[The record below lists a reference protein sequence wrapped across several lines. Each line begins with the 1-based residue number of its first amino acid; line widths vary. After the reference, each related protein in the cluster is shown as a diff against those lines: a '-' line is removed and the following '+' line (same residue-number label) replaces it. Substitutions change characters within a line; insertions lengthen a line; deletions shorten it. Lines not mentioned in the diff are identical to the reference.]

1 MDYNHISHKWA
12 RLCLIREIKVQEKG
26 RCIMNNFCEKCGTEL
41 IDGVCPKCVQSE
53 NKAASRYEGKFKNFF
68 MSPKEKLVA
77 VLGNSYIEN
86 FLHNGSVEKGFAV
99 VSDKRVYFQGNN
111 YYISYDA
118 KGKKKVIRNQQSRTV
133 DLKDVTGTG
142 TDSYVNTAWF
152 IRGCVVAVLMII
164 IAILVM
170 GLTQETGPKTVT
182 LVPGNSAM
190 ESHNNS
196 EEFAELIGGLMKVIA
211 VIFLPVF
218 CFFKYHM
225 SAVSLITIQ
234 YAGGVIGFDIN
245 WFTQQEIDLFQKQ
258 LRVAKDKAIEASDNA
273 VANKLQEAVSNM
285 TQSVS
290 APNSKADELTKLVDL
305 LQKGIIAQEEFEKMK
320 KELI

>member
-1 MDYNHISHKWA
+1 
-12 RLCLIREIKVQEKG
+12 
-26 RCIMNNFCEKCGTEL
+26 MNNLCEKCGTEL

-53 NKAASRYEGKFKNFF
+53 TNTARRYEGKFNSFF

-86 FLHNGSVEKGFAV
+86 FLQNGSVARGFSV

-111 YYISYDA
+111 YRIDYDA

-133 DLKDVTGTG
+133 DLKDVTGTK
-142 TDSYVNTAWF
+142 TDSYVNTAWL
-152 IRGCVVAVLMII
+152 IRGCVIAVLII
-164 IAILVM
+164 IILFMVFLVKQQVA
-170 GLTQETGPKTVT
+170 GNGGPKTV
-182 LVPGNSAM
+182 PFPSENSTVKSYNNAKEFREL
-190 ESHNNS
+190 ESV
-196 EEFAELIGGLMKVIA
+196 IMKILA
-211 VIFLPVF
+211 IIFLPVF

-234 YAGGVIGFDIN
+234 YAGGEIGFDKK

-258 LRVAKDKAIEASDNA
+258 LHLAKDKAIEASDNV
-273 VANKLQEAVSNM
+273 VASKLQEAVTNM
-285 TQSVS
+285 TQSAS
-290 APNSKADELTKLVDL
+290 SPNSKADELSKLLDL
-305 LQKGIIAQEEFEKMK
+305 LQKGGITQEEFEKMK